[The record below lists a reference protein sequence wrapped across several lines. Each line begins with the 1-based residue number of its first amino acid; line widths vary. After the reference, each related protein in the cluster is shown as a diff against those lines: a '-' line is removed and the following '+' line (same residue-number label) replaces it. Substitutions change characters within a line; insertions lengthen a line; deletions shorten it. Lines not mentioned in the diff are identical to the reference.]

1 MYGTVARL
9 RLKPGKEAELERLSR
24 EQVPEIEGLR
34 FQHVYNLD
42 RDPQDFYMVIA
53 FDSEEA
59 YRRNA
64 ESPEQHARFER
75 MMELMEAEPRWH
87 DGEVMYSIEA

>member
-24 EQVPEIEGLR
+24 EQVPEIEGFR

-87 DGEVMYSIEA
+87 DGEVMYSIGA

>member
-9 RLKPGKEAELERLSR
+9 RLKPGMEAELDRLIR
-24 EQVPEIEGLR
+24 EHAPQLEGFR
-34 FQHVYNLD
+34 FHYLYSLD
-42 RDPQDFYMVIA
+42 RDPQDYYMVVA

-64 ESPEQHARFER
+64 ESPEQHARYEQY
-75 MMELMEAEPRWH
+75 MELMEAEPRWH
-87 DGEVMYSIEA
+87 DGTVVSAIEV